1 MFTCDFPP
9 DRITTVASADL
20 QLFNDVGLDGQV
32 NEEAE
37 EVMLDGPMVERG
49 EMLDVASE
57 WGRKRF
63 QRDTYR
69 AFQSVVPNACK
80 SRG

>member
-1 MFTCDFPP
+1 M
-9 DRITTVASADL
+9 ASADL

-49 EMLDVASE
+49 EMLDVALE
-57 WGRKRF
+57 WGRK
-63 QRDTYR
+63 
-69 AFQSVVPNACK
+69 
-80 SRG
+80 